1 MLKSERL
8 FFLAQLVKNRAPI
21 TIKQMSQECG
31 VCERTLYRD
40 INSLSELNVPIFHDP
55 GKGYR
60 LARNIE
66 FRFGEIRSDEAE
78 LILFCLYHNPLNK
91 SPFFKRRLMLLK
103 EVLQQKFESHTFYK
117 IDKFFLYE
125 ATYKGFSEKHE
136 EKIIKFVFALFS
148 QNYVSVSEKQKLSTN
163 HILIPVGIRFK
174 ESGAAFVFYSEETQF
189 DLRIDVEDIEAI
201 SIAPSRFTH
210 RPKVELR
217 PYRAG
222 EEANQMR

>member
-1 MLKSERL
+1 MTKSERL

-21 TIKQMSQECG
+21 TIKQMSRECG
-31 VCERTLYRD
+31 VSERTLYRD
-40 INSLSELNVPIFHDP
+40 VVSLSELNVPIFHDP

-60 LARNIE
+60 LSRNIE
-66 FRFGEIRSDEAE
+66 FRFGEIRSDEAD
-78 LILFCLYHNPLNK
+78 LILFCLYHNPLNN

-103 EVLQQKFESHTFYK
+103 EILQQKFESHTFYK

-148 QNYVSVSEKQKLSTN
+148 QNYVSVSEKRDFSTKQM
-163 HILIPVGIRFK
+163 LIPIGIRFK
-174 ESGAAFVFYSEETQF
+174 ESGATFVMYSEETQS

-201 SIAPSRFTH
+201 SIATSRFTH
-210 RPKVELR
+210 RPKIDIKR
-217 PYRAG
+217 YRLHDETG
-222 EEANQMR
+222 